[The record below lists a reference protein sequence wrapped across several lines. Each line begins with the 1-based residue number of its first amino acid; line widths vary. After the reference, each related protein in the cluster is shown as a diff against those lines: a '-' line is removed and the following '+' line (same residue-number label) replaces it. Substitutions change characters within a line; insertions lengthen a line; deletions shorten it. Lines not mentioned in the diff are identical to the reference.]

1 MAIGLTPRR
10 GFVIKAYKTK
20 TDAEN
25 DDNALYHINDSRDC
39 RIGNG
44 AQPAGFNF
52 FTHEEYFFRIEAAE
66 PVKEI
71 YIDWDDGDDND
82 PDNNAN
88 YTRVIFE
95 TGKSVAI
102 VSHIFTRDPIFPRTS
117 TVEDSTGA
125 IGHFPK
131 IRIKSTSGFL
141 SKYYM
146 PSGGRFDGIDEFQS
160 DANNLLT
167 AGPQSRFL
175 IEADQEAANKCRIPI
190 FLPTPK
196 PPVAI
201 LKADRKRVYAGINNN
216 LLIGSPFSATIT
228 DCDMDSGVGT
238 VTIADGALGKHVLT
252 SGNPIILD
260 LSNNSYD
267 EATTIKDV
275 TEGNK
280 FTYVTT
286 LGNGSGGAIADQAN
300 MTGTVHFSTHR
311 GAILK
316 LISNPT
322 VQSARTAVQVEVTY
336 ISSGKINTTGGA
348 DGFQGKR
355 GDIAVDILSFG
366 GTTTTSDGV
375 LKVLKVELLDLTEAT
390 ATDDT
395 TKLGAG
401 ERLALAIQDFNG
413 ENVNQTYKTVAE
425 VSLGNPIVEID
436 DRRYTV
442 TYDATESFS
451 RIPEH
456 SITDYYI
463 DTGHDHWI
471 SYGDENDDLQTA
483 SSTQVSDT
491 LSDFKGDTLK
501 ATSGVISA
509 SYSFIPAMEYLD
521 EDNRWIPKQVLARA
535 QIQTTTPNVQTH
547 DSTATYTKSY
557 LTHWRDESSS
567 IKPTTGGADY
577 SASREDIQGYSWP
590 SDMISSNLLAVKS
603 NRDPDDW
610 TNLGTDGVNES
621 LWKGSGFVDGAIL
634 HYNGVN
640 TSRRVGGP
648 IGNFSGG
655 TGGTTTLD
663 DDDNITKLMTCS
675 RDKFTELFFKV
686 SHGKDTQT
694 TSHTASDGGTS
705 DARYYF
711 HSTPVPSLSNVSS
724 QYKILTDSGRNGT
737 RQNLIAL
744 KRITGVYTAS
754 LSDTDYERTI
764 SDVDYA
770 DTSNEGP
777 VIGTVTTSTAHGLS
791 VGDEVFINVQHTVS
805 GTASGGSTTTLADVG
820 GGLID
825 LGTDNYWKHS
835 ILTITSGTN
844 SGTSHYVT
852 GSEDA
857 TDSGSGDGDTLVT
870 FDAIS
875 AAMDNTSVYTLEKDL
890 SECVLVKTVPTSTTF
905 TYSCTRMAVAP
916 VNNITNLTGKVQGI
930 AQWKP
935 LKVIDNTRYEKHS
948 NELKDLSFTT
958 SGTIKWEE
966 PEDWIKIDPA
976 RIPDRYWP
984 LGKFEPNFTD
994 LQTDSDDEI
1003 FSSHDDKDE
1012 QFFDF
1017 EGRWD
1022 HKYPKFGILWNL
1034 DTTTFVGGSSSSEN
1048 TDRYRD
1054 TQIQHCY
1061 ISSEP
1066 HCVTVEVIDPM
1077 HVSLNDRA
1085 IAQSVSYSHRGKFQ
1099 VVEDRMGLADVR
1111 KIGNAGGTITFG
1123 GIDLI
1128 DTDSTH
1134 TRDKFHQYQ
1143 RRATPVYMDIT
1154 HESGVV
1160 SRFYGVIT
1168 QMSEDHPSGGQYGK
1182 FGLTMQ
1188 CSHMIQIDSSGHK
1201 LEDGFIALGGDP
1213 IDERKFIR

>member
-10 GFVIKAYKTK
+10 GFIIKAYKTK
-20 TDAEN
+20 IDAEN
-25 DDNALYHINDSRDC
+25 DSNALYHINDSRDC

-44 AQPAGFNF
+44 GQPAGYNF
-52 FTHEEYFFRIEAAE
+52 FTHEEYFFRIEAGE

-82 PDNNAN
+82 PEGNAN
-88 YTRVIFE
+88 YTRVVFE

-102 VSHIFTRDPIFPRTS
+102 VSHIFTRDPIYARTS
-117 TVEDSTGA
+117 AVEDSSGA

-131 IRIKSTSGFL
+131 IRVKSTQGFL

-146 PSGGRFDGIDEFQS
+146 PSGGRFDGIDEFQG
-160 DANNLLT
+160 DASNLLT

-216 LLIGSPFSATIT
+216 LLIGAPFSATIS
-228 DCDMDSGVGT
+228 DCDMASGVGT
-238 VTIADGALGKHVLT
+238 VTLADGSLGKHILT
-252 SGNPIILD
+252 EGSPIVLD

-267 EATTIKDV
+267 ESTTIKTV
-275 TEGNK
+275 TEGTK
-280 FTYVTT
+280 FTYDTT
-286 LGNGSGGAIADQAN
+286 LGNGSGGAIADTTN
-300 MTGTVHFSTHR
+300 MTGTVYFSTHR
-311 GAILK
+311 GAVLK

-322 VQSARTAVQVEVTY
+322 VQAARTAVQVEVTY
-336 ISSGKINTTGGA
+336 ISTGKINTTGGTT
-348 DGFQGKR
+348 GFQGKR
-355 GDIAVDILSFG
+355 GDIAVDVLSFG
-366 GTTTTSDGV
+366 GTTTTSQGV
-375 LKVLKVELLDLTEAT
+375 LKVLKVELLDLSEAT

-395 TKLGAG
+395 TKLGPG
-401 ERLALAIQDFNG
+401 ERLALKVDDVNG
-413 ENVNQTYKTVAE
+413 VTTNQTFKMIAE
-425 VSLGNPIVEID
+425 VSLGNPIVEVD

-463 DTGHDHWI
+463 DTGHDHWM
-471 SYGDENDDLQTA
+471 SYGDFNDDLQTA
-483 SSTQVSDT
+483 SSTQISDT

-501 ATSGVISA
+501 ATQGVISA
-509 SYSFIPAMEYLD
+509 SYSFVPTMEYLD
-521 EDNRWIPKQVLARA
+521 TDNRWIPKQVLARA
-535 QIQTTTPNVQTH
+535 QIQTSTPNVQTH

-557 LTHWRDESSS
+557 LTHWRDEGSS
-567 IKPTTGGADY
+567 IKATTGGIDY
-577 SASREDIQGYSWP
+577 SASREDVQGYSWP
-590 SDMISSNLLAVKS
+590 SDMISSNLLAFKS
-603 NRDPDDW
+603 NNDPDDW
-610 TNLGTDGVNES
+610 TNLGNSGDNES
-621 LWKGSGFVDGAIL
+621 LWKGPDNLNGLIL

-640 TSRRVGGP
+640 SARRVGGH
-648 IGNFSGG
+648 IGSFSGG
-655 TGGTTTLD
+655 TGPTSTLD
-663 DDDNITKLMTCS
+663 DDDNISKLMTCS

-686 SHGKDTQT
+686 SHGYHSPLIAHTDT
-694 TSHTASDGGTS
+694 DGTDT

-711 HSTPVPSLSNVSS
+711 HSTPLPNTSNVSGNF
-724 QYKILTDSGRNGT
+724 KILTESGRNGT
-737 RQNLIAL
+737 RQNQISLN
-744 KRITGVYTAS
+744 RVTGLYTAS
-754 LSDTDYERTI
+754 LSDTDYEKTI
-764 SDVDYA
+764 SDVDFA

-777 VIGTVTTSTAHGLS
+777 VIGTVTTSTEHGLS

-835 ILTITSGTN
+835 ILTITAGTN

-852 GSEDA
+852 GSEDS

-875 AAMDNTSVYTLEKDL
+875 AAMDNTSVFTLQKDL
-890 SECVLVKTVPTSTTF
+890 SECVLIKTVPSTTTF
-905 TYSCTRMAVAP
+905 TYTCTKMAVAP
-916 VNNITNLTGKVQGI
+916 VSDISNLTGKVQGI

-935 LKVIDNTRYEKHS
+935 LKVIDKTRYDKNPSEF
-948 NELKDLSFTT
+948 KDTSFYT

-984 LGKFEPNFTD
+984 YGKFEPNFTD
-994 LQTDSDDEI
+994 LQTASDDEV

-1022 HKYPKFGILWNL
+1022 HEYQKYGILWNL
-1034 DTTTFVGGSSSSEN
+1034 DTTTGVGGSSSSEN

-1054 TQIQHCY
+1054 TQVQHCY

-1066 HCVTVEVIDPM
+1066 HCTTVEVIDPM

-1085 IAQSVSYSHRGKFQ
+1085 IAQSVSYSHRGKYQ
-1099 VVEDRMGLADVR
+1099 VVEDRMGIADVR
-1111 KIGNAGGTITFG
+1111 KIGNSGGTITFG
-1123 GIDLI
+1123 GIDLM
-1128 DTDSTH
+1128 DKDDVY

-1143 RRATPVYMDIT
+1143 RRGTPVYMDVT
-1154 HESGVV
+1154 HESGVA

-1168 QMSEDHPSGGQYGK
+1168 QMSEDHPAGKQYGK

-1188 CSHMIQIDSSGHK
+1188 CSHMLQMDSSGHK
-1201 LEDGFIALGGDP
+1201 LEDGFISLGGDP
-1213 IDERKFIR
+1213 IDERKFLR